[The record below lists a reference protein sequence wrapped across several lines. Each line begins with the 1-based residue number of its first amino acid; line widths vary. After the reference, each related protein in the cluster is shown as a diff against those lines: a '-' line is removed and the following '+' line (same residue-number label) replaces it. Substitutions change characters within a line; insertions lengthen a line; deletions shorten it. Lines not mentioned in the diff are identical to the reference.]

1 MVECSFSGKISVM
14 SPLFKPF
21 SLKSLSLPNRIVMAP
36 MTRSMSPGGV
46 PGEDVAEYYRKRAAG
61 GVGLILSEGTVVNR
75 PGASNDTRV
84 PNFYKEDALAG
95 WQNVIDGVH
104 AAGGKMGP
112 QIWHMGMV
120 RKPGTGPYPDG
131 VSDGPSGVTHAGK
144 QVQEAPSQEDIA
156 DMADAFAEAAANAKK
171 LGFDMVEIHGAHG
184 YLVDQFFWDVMNQ
197 RDDKYGGKL
206 VDRAEF
212 AKEIIGKCRA
222 AIGDDMPLCIRVSQW
237 KQQDYAARL
246 AHTPKDLEA
255 FLTTLTDAGA
265 DILHC
270 SQRRFWEPEFE
281 GSDLNFAGWA
291 KKLTGAT
298 TISVGSVGLKG
309 DFFGAFVG
317 QSAELA
323 SLDNLHERMERGE
336 FDLIAVG
343 RALIQDPDWANKVQE
358 GRLEDLQPY
367 DGEALKVLA

>member
-1 MVECSFSGKISVM
+1 MVEYSFSGKMSVM

-36 MTRSMSPGGV
+36 MTRSMSPGGI
-46 PGEDVAEYYRKRAAG
+46 PGEDVAESYRKRAAG

-75 PGASNDTRV
+75 PGASNDTRI
-84 PNFYKEDALAG
+84 PNFHKEDALAG
-95 WQNVIDGVH
+95 WKNVIDGVH

-112 QIWHMGMV
+112 QVWHMGMV
-120 RKPGTGPYPDG
+120 RKPGTGPYPEG

-144 QVQEAPSQEDIA
+144 QVQDAPSQEDIS

-206 VDRAEF
+206 VGRAEF

-222 AIGDDMPLCIRVSQW
+222 AIGDDIPLCIRVSQW

-246 AHTPKDLEA
+246 AHTPQELEA
-255 FLTTLTDAGA
+255 FLTTLTEAGA

-281 GSDLNFAGWA
+281 DSDLNFAGWA

-309 DFFGAFVG
+309 DFFGAFMG

-343 RALIQDPDWANKVQE
+343 RALIQDPDWAHKVQE

>member
-1 MVECSFSGKISVM
+1 MVEYSFSGKMSVM

-36 MTRSMSPGGV
+36 MTRSMSPGGI

-75 PGASNDTRV
+75 PGASNDTRI
-84 PNFYKEDALAG
+84 PNFHKEDALAG
-95 WQNVIDGVH
+95 WKNVIDGVH

-120 RKPGTGPYPDG
+120 RKPGTGPYPEG

-144 QVQEAPSQEDIA
+144 RVQDAPSQEDIS
-156 DMADAFAEAAANAKK
+156 DMADAFAEAARNAKK

-206 VDRAEF
+206 VGRAEF

-222 AIGDDMPLCIRVSQW
+222 AIGDDIPLCIRVSQW

-246 AHTPKDLEA
+246 AHTPQELEA
-255 FLTTLTDAGA
+255 FLTTLTEAGA

-281 GSDLNFAGWA
+281 DSDLNFAGWA

-309 DFFGAFVG
+309 DFFGAFMG

-343 RALIQDPDWANKVQE
+343 RALIQDPDWAHKVQE

>member
-1 MVECSFSGKISVM
+1 M

-46 PGEDVAEYYRKRAAG
+46 PGDDVAEYYRKRAAAD
-61 GVGLILSEGTVVNR
+61 VGLILSEGTTINR
-75 PGASNDTRV
+75 GGASNDPRV
-84 PNFYKEDALAG
+84 PNFHKDDALAG
-95 WQNVIDGVH
+95 WKNVIETVH
-104 AAGGKMGP
+104 NAGGKMGP

-120 RKPGTGPYPDG
+120 RKPGTGPEPEAG
-131 VSDGPSGVTHAGK
+131 SDGPSGITHSGK
-144 QVQEAPSQEDIA
+144 QVQPVPSQEDIA
-156 DMADAFAEAAANAKK
+156 DMADAYAAAAGQAKA

-206 VDRAEF
+206 VGRAEF
-212 AKEIIGKCRA
+212 AQEIIRKCRA
-222 AIGDDMPLCIRVSQW
+222 AMGDDMPLCIRVSQW
-237 KQQDYAARL
+237 KQQDYTARL
-246 AHTPKDLEA
+246 AETPQELES
-255 FLTTLTDAGA
+255 FLTSLTDAGA

-298 TISVGSVGLKG
+298 TISVGSVGLNG
-309 DFFGAFVG
+309 DFFGAFAG
-317 QSAELA
+317 QGAEVA
-323 SLDNLHERMERGE
+323 NLDNLVERMEKDE

-343 RALIQDPDWANKVQE
+343 RALIQDPEWATKVKE
-358 GRLEDLQPY
+358 GRLDALEAY
-367 DGEALKVLA
+367 DGEALKTLV